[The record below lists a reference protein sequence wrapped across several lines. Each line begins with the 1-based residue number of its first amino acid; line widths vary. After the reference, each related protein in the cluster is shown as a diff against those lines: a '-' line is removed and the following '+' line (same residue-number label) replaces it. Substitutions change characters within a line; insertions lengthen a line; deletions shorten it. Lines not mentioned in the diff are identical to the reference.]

1 MALIISPPFK
11 FWSAVHHPRY
21 LILVPKG

>member
-11 FWSAVHHPRY
+11 FWSVVHHPRY
-21 LILVPKG
+21 LILAPKG